1 MKKLSPGDSALQ
13 KARVAKEA
21 LAHIESGMLVGLG
34 SGSTAHYAIEAL
46 GDLLERGELADIAGV
61 PTSEASGALAR
72 KRGIP
77 LIDLPPSGVDVAI
90 DGIDEITP
98 ELDAIKGLGGAL
110 TREKMVAASASMLI
124 LIGDASKA
132 VDYLGVRAPIPVEV
146 LPCGWQRTPT
156 SLEQLGCQPRLRQEA
171 EQVFLTDN
179 GNYILDCFVTLPFDP
194 AQMACALAYQPG
206 VIEHGLFLGMAQLA
220 YIATAETVR
229 VYRKGGST

>member
-1 MKKLSPGDSALQ
+1 MKGLSSGDSALQ
-13 KARVAKEA
+13 KVRAAKEA
-21 LAHIESGMLVGLG
+21 LTHVESNMLVGLG

-46 GDLLERGELADIAGV
+46 GDLLERGELTDIAGV

-77 LIDLPPSGVDVAI
+77 LIDLPAGGVDVAI

-132 VDYLGVRAPIPVEV
+132 VDRLGMKAPIPVEI
-146 LPCGWQRTPT
+146 LPFGWRRTQT
-156 SLEQLGCQPRLRQEA
+156 DLEALGCRPRLRQVA
-171 EQVFLTDN
+171 EQTFLTDN
-179 GNYILDCFVTLPFDP
+179 GNYILDCFVSPPIDAVQL
-194 AQMACALAYQPG
+194 ACALALQPG
-206 VIEHGLFLGMAQLA
+206 VVEHGLFLGMAQLA

-229 VYRKGGST
+229 TYRKGERR